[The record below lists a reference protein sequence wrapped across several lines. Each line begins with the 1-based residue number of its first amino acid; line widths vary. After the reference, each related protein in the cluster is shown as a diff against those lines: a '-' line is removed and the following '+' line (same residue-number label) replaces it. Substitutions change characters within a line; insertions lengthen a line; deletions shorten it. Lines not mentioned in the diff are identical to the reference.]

1 MHWQRKANLFATQIH
16 LYFQNIKTSMGEKSL
31 TYYRTTIKLRYI
43 LTGVERREWASH
55 NNVKV
60 IIYTTC

>member
-43 LTGVERREWASH
+43 LTGVERRE
-55 NNVKV
+55 
-60 IIYTTC
+60 